1 MATTIFHVITGFVI
15 TGLGSGAAKRML
27 KRFPGAFAQLKY
39 WRARLRRMLLTETT
53 FIAVT
58 GSCGKTLTTELTA
71 AVLSVRGESCSQS
84 GPNILRDSIHTLL
97 TVAASSRFCVKE
109 VSGDP
114 PDEVSGHYRVLRPN
128 IVIVTTICSDHYK
141 TFRGPEMAAKVKG
154 QLVENLPP
162 HAVAILNADDPH
174 VRAMADRTR
183 ARVVTFGL
191 SPDADIRATGSSS
204 VWPDRLALTV
214 TRGHE
219 TVHVHTKLVGEHWT
233 TSVLAAIACGT
244 TCGLDLRTSAKVV
257 ETFRP
262 LFGRYSVHA
271 MPDGPVYVLDSYKAP
286 SWTIANS
293 LSFLAHAQAPRK
305 TAVFGTISDYPG
317 SRVHGTGGLPAK
329 HWKWRTGWCLWAL
342 RPVS

>member
-154 QLVENLPP
+154 QLVENLPRMLLLFSTLTIRMCGP
-162 HAVAILNADDPH
+162 WQIEHA
-174 VRAMADRTR
+174 RASLHSASLLMLIS
-183 ARVVTFGL
+183 GL
-191 SPDADIRATGSSS
+191 LSLR
-204 VWPDRLALTV
+204 
-214 TRGHE
+214 
-219 TVHVHTKLVGEHWT
+219 
-233 TSVLAAIACGT
+233 ACG
-244 TCGLDLRTSAKVV
+244 RIV
-257 ETFRP
+257 
-262 LFGRYSVHA
+262 
-271 MPDGPVYVLDSYKAP
+271 
-286 SWTIANS
+286 
-293 LSFLAHAQAPRK
+293 
-305 TAVFGTISDYPG
+305 
-317 SRVHGTGGLPAK
+317 
-329 HWKWRTGWCLWAL
+329 WR
-342 RPVS
+342 